1 MPLDEASAKIR
12 TGGPEDG
19 DTPDAELD
27 VWAGH
32 IPLVVAALDPIP
44 DPTLR
49 EGIELPGYARVLPAP
64 GSHPPA
70 ADGPMGGTSK
80 HPDFDTVVMK
90 FGGSSVADPEKIRLV
105 ARRFVDARRDGLRVV
120 GTVSAMGKTTDTL
133 ISLAE
138 EVSDQPH
145 PRELDMLLSTGE
157 RIACALVAMAI
168 NDLGEEAVSLTGSQ
182 AGILT
187 DNAHN
192 KAKIRE
198 IRADRVRAALDD
210 GKIVL
215 VAGFQGF
222 SRDTMDVTTLGRGGT
237 DATAVA
243 LAAAL
248 GAACEI
254 YSDVPGVFTADP
266 RIVPDARKL
275 PVISYE
281 EMLEMSASGAQVLML
296 RAVELARNHGVRI
309 HARSTFS
316 DEEGT
321 WVQEGG
327 TMEQPIVS
335 AVTQSEHDVVF
346 TLTGIPDRP
355 GVAAMIFDVVAAAH
369 ANVDTIIQNVVH
381 GNAEMSFSVPAEDVA
396 ATRGG
401 AREHQGGARRLH
413 DRGESRP
420 RQGVAHRSRHAVAP
434 GGRREDVPHPRR
446 QRDQPPDDLDVTD
459 QDLVHDRAGGDPQR
473 GPRPA
478 QRLRAGER
486 ADHRGLELAERCRWR
501 EADAARRRNQQAM
514 NLSDRTVD
522 ALIAGAIGIVVVVA
536 VRWALAYLSA
546 RYEQRLA
553 GKDPGGAA
561 RRRTTI
567 GFLRKVIV
575 AIVASIAIWNVL
587 SLYDATSEIGKA
599 LLASSAVLALF
610 VGLAFSTPLSNLGS
624 GLLVVFSQPLRLG
637 DRVTVAEQTG
647 FVEEMSLLYTT
658 LVTDDARRVFI
669 PNNQLTASTIV
680 NRTIRDPR
688 RAVSATFPVRLGA
701 PIGRAREALTD
712 RQPPPRH
719 AGPCAAGA
727 RRRSDRE
734 CRLADHNGV
743 RVTRCRCRAAGKRAP
758 RGGSGGAR
766 REGFLPT
773 SDAAAA

>member
-1 MPLDEASAKIR
+1 
-12 TGGPEDG
+12 
-19 DTPDAELD
+19 
-27 VWAGH
+27 
-32 IPLVVAALDPIP
+32 
-44 DPTLR
+44 
-49 EGIELPGYARVLPAP
+49 
-64 GSHPPA
+64 
-70 ADGPMGGTSK
+70 MGGTGK

-105 ARRFVDARRDGLRVV
+105 AKRFVDARRDGLRVV

-327 TMEQPIVS
+327 AMEQPIVS

-396 ATRGG
+396 ATRGALESTKAELG
-401 AREHQGGARRLH
+401 AYTIEENHDLGKVSLIGAGMRSH
-413 DRGESRP
+413 P
-420 RQGVAHRSRHAVAP
+420 GVAAKMFRTLADNGINLQMISTSPIKISCMIA
-434 GGRREDVPHPRR
+434 
-446 QRDQPPDDLDVTD
+446 
-459 QDLVHDRAGGDPQR
+459 QDGDPQR

-478 QRLRAGER
+478 QRFRAGER
-486 ADHRGLELAERCRWR
+486 ADRRALELARGVSVEGGRRCPPPKSARDEPLGSNGRCADRERDRHR
-501 EADAARRRNQQAM
+501 RGDRRAVDARVPVGPVRATTRRQGSGRRRP
-514 NLSDRTVD
+514 SPDHDRVPPEGD
-522 ALIAGAIGIVVVVA
+522 RRDRRLDRDLERAVA
-536 VRWALAYLSA
+536 VR
-546 RYEQRLA
+546 R
-553 GKDPGGAA
+553 D
-561 RRRTTI
+561 
-567 GFLRKVIV
+567 
-575 AIVASIAIWNVL
+575 
-587 SLYDATSEIGKA
+587 
-599 LLASSAVLALF
+599 
-610 VGLAFSTPLSNLGS
+610 
-624 GLLVVFSQPLRLG
+624 LG
-637 DRVTVAEQTG
+637 DRQGAPRLERRARVV
-647 FVEEMSLLYTT
+647 
-658 LVTDDARRVFI
+658 RRVGV
-669 PNNQLTASTIV
+669 QHAALQS
-680 NRTIRDPR
+680 
-688 RAVSATFPVRLGA
+688 RL
-701 PIGRAREALTD
+701 
-712 RQPPPRH
+712 
-719 AGPCAAGA
+719 
-727 RRRSDRE
+727 
-734 CRLADHNGV
+734 
-743 RVTRCRCRAAGKRAP
+743 RAAG
-758 RGGSGGAR
+758 GV
-766 REGFLPT
+766 L
-773 SDAAAA
+773 AAAPAR